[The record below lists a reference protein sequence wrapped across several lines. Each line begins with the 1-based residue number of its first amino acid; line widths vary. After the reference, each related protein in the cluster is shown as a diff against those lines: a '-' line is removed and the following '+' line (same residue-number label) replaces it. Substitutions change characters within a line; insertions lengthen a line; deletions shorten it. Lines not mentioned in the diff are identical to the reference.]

1 MARWRSAFAL
11 HREAKGFTQEGLARH
26 LGVDRV
32 TVGRWDRLENPPD
45 PFIQPRLAAVLEVTS
60 AELIELLHPAQKRPS
75 ALVVTQKARRPG
87 HDVVQRIQG
96 AALAFQETDRRLGGG
111 VLLPSVE
118 LYLSQE
124 IAPYLL
130 DAHGGAAVAEIF
142 SAAASMTEIAGWMTH
157 DSGQN
162 SRARAYFERAFRL
175 AVAAE
180 NNALAGNVCAS
191 MSHLAME
198 LGQHTDALRIA
209 STGIVKTSQADGTLR
224 LTARLHTMR
233 ARALALIGENQACAQ
248 SLDTAESLL
257 DRAAS
262 EKPADWIANFDEA
275 SLASEAAQC
284 FLDLA
289 EYVEAEQ
296 RAATAIQLRSGDRV
310 RSRAFGQIT
319 MANILVGAGRLDE
332 AAAFG
337 NEVCKVT
344 ASLSS
349 TRVLDQLNDLGRT
362 LASAHSVP
370 EVAHFLA
377 TLGALSHVSDAQ
389 EGQTA
394 TWPV

>member
-1 MARWRSAFAL
+1 MARWRSAFARR
-11 HREAKGFTQEGLARH
+11 REVMGYTQETLANH
-26 LGVDRV
+26 LDVDRV
-32 TVGRWDRLENPPD
+32 TVGRWDRLENTPD
-45 PFIQPRLAAVLEVTS
+45 PLIQPRLAAALNVS
-60 AELIELLHPAQKRPS
+60 AAELIELLDPDQKHRPPA
-75 ALVVTQKARRPG
+75 VVPHMARRPG
-87 HDVVQRIQG
+87 HDAVSRIQG

-118 LYLSQE
+118 LYLNQE
-124 IAPYLL
+124 IAPLLL
-130 DAHGGAAVAEIF
+130 DAHSGAAAGIF

-162 SRARAYFERAFRL
+162 PRARAYFERAYRL

-180 NNALAGNVCAS
+180 NNALAGNACAS
-191 MSHLAME
+191 MSHLAIE

-209 STGIVKTSQADGTLR
+209 TNGIVRSNRAGGTVR

-233 ARALALIGENQACAQ
+233 ARALALSGENQACAQ
-248 SLDTAESLL
+248 ALDTAESLL
-257 DRAAS
+257 DRAAG

-289 EYVEAEQ
+289 EYAEAEQ
-296 RAATAIQLRSGDRV
+296 RATTAIALRSGDRV
-310 RSRAFGQIT
+310 RSRAFGQLT
-319 MANILVGAGRLDE
+319 MANILIGAGRPDE

-362 LASAHSVP
+362 LASASSVP

-389 EGQTA
+389 EGQSA
-394 TWPV
+394 KWPV

>member
-1 MARWRSAFAL
+1 MARWRSAFAQR
-11 HREAKGFTQEGLARH
+11 REAMGFTQEGLAKL

-45 PFIQPRLAAVLEVTS
+45 AFIQPRLAAALEVTT
-60 AELIELLHPAQKRPS
+60 AELIELLHPEQKPLR
-75 ALVVTQKARRPG
+75 VVEVPQKTRQSGPDSV
-87 HDVVQRIQG
+87 HRIQG

-118 LYLSQE
+118 LYLSRE
-124 IAPYLL
+124 IAPLLL
-130 DAHGGAAVAEIF
+130 DAHSGTAAAGIF

-180 NNALAGNVCAS
+180 NNALAGNACAS
-191 MSHLAME
+191 MSHLAIE

-209 STGIVKTSQADGTLR
+209 TTGITKTSQADGTLR
-224 LTARLHTMR
+224 LTARLHAMR
-233 ARALALIGENQACAQ
+233 ARALALTGENQACAE

-257 DRAAS
+257 DQATN

-284 FLDLA
+284 FLALA
-289 EYVEAEQ
+289 EYAEAEQ
-296 RAATAIQLRSGDRV
+296 RATTAIQLRTGDRV
-310 RSRAFGQIT
+310 RSRAFGQLT
-319 MANILVGAGRLDE
+319 MANILIGAGRLDE

-349 TRVLDQLNDLGRT
+349 TRVLDQLNALGHT
-362 LASAHSVP
+362 LASARSVP

-377 TLGALSHVSDAQ
+377 TLGALSQVSDAK

>member
-11 HREAKGFTQEGLARH
+11 HREAMGYTQEKLAKV

-45 PFIQPRLAAVLEVTS
+45 ASIQPRLASALKVTT
-60 AELIELLHPAQKRPS
+60 AELIQLLHPDQKRPS
-75 ALVVTQKARRPG
+75 TPTVPQNARSTG

-96 AALAFQETDRRLGGG
+96 SALAFQETDRRLGGG

-124 IAPYLL
+124 IAPHLL
-130 DAHGGAAVAEIF
+130 DARSGTAAAGIF

-162 SRARAYFERAFRL
+162 ARAHAYFDRAFRL

-180 NNALAGNVCAS
+180 NNALAGNACAS
-191 MSHLAME
+191 MSHLAIE

-209 STGIVKTSQADGTLR
+209 TTGIIKSNQADGTLR

-233 ARALALIGENQACAQ
+233 ARALALVGEHQACAQ

-257 DRAAS
+257 DRAAA
-262 EKPADWIANFDEA
+262 EKAADWIANFDEA

-289 EYVEAEQ
+289 EYAEAEQ
-296 RAATAIQLRSGDRV
+296 RATTAIQLRSGDRV
-310 RSRAFGQIT
+310 RSRAFGQLT
-319 MANILVGAGRLDE
+319 MANILIGAGRLDE

-337 NEVCKVT
+337 SEVCKVT

-349 TRVLDQLNDLGRT
+349 TRVLDQLNELGRT
-362 LASAHSVP
+362 LASARNVP

>member
-1 MARWRSAFAL
+1 M
-11 HREAKGFTQEGLARH
+11 GFTQESLANH
-26 LGVDRV
+26 LKVDRV
-32 TVGRWDRLENPPD
+32 SVGRWDRLENSPD
-45 PFIQPRLAAVLEVTS
+45 PFIQPRLAAALEITP
-60 AELIELLHPAQKRPS
+60 AELVELLDPAQKHP
-75 ALVVTQKARRPG
+75 APIATPQKTRRPG
-87 HDVVQRIQG
+87 HEAVGRIQS
-96 AALAFQETDRRLGGG
+96 ASLAFQETDRRLGGG

-118 LYLSQE
+118 LFLSQE
-124 IAPYLL
+124 IAPLLL
-130 DAHGGAAVAEIF
+130 DACGGTAAEIF

-180 NNALAGNVCAS
+180 NNALAGNACAS
-191 MSHLAME
+191 MSHLAIE

-209 STGIVKTSQADGTLR
+209 TTGITKSDQADGTIR

-233 ARALALIGENQACAQ
+233 ARALALSGENLACAQ
-248 SLDTAESLL
+248 ALDTAESLL
-257 DRAAS
+257 DHAAG

-289 EYVEAEQ
+289 EYSAAEQ
-296 RAATAIQLRSGDRV
+296 RATTAIQLRSGDRV
-310 RSRAFGQIT
+310 RSRAFGQLT
-319 MANILVGAGRLDE
+319 MANILVGAGRPDE
-332 AAAFG
+332 AATFG
-337 NEVCKVT
+337 SEVCKVT

-362 LASAHSVP
+362 LASARSVP

>member
-11 HREAKGFTQEGLARH
+11 HREAMGYTQEKLAKH

-45 PFIQPRLAAVLEVTS
+45 PAIQPRLATALQVTP
-60 AELIELLHPAQKRPS
+60 AELIELLHPDQKRPS
-75 ALVVTQKARRPG
+75 PPAVPQKTRSSG

-96 AALAFQETDRRLGGG
+96 AAMAFQETDRRLGGG

-124 IAPYLL
+124 IAPHLL
-130 DAHGGAAVAEIF
+130 DAHGGTSASGIF

-162 SRARAYFERAFRL
+162 QRARAYFERAFRL

-180 NNALAGNVCAS
+180 NNALAGNSCAS
-191 MSHLAME
+191 MSHLAIE
-198 LGQHTDALRIA
+198 LGQHSDALRIA
-209 STGIVKTSQADGTLR
+209 TTGIAKSSQADGTLR

-233 ARALALIGENQACAQ
+233 ARALALVGEHQACAL
-248 SLDTAESLL
+248 SLDQAESLL
-257 DRAAS
+257 DQATS

-289 EYVEAEQ
+289 EYTEAEQ
-296 RAATAIQLRSGDRV
+296 RAAAAIRLRSGDRV

-319 MANILVGAGRLDE
+319 MANILIGAGRLDE

-337 NEVCKVT
+337 NEVCKAT

-362 LASAHSVP
+362 LASARSVP